1 MEARFQDYVSRAA
14 KAVTLPRVQV
24 QEPVVA
30 KGRKPVRGR
39 RSPKLQDTVRLSADG
54 VAKVLGDL
62 EARILH
68 VLWDFGSPVP
78 ARQVYTRV
86 AETHPISP
94 LTVITVLNRMTEKG
108 LVRRVKKFDLL
119 HYAARMAEPEFMS
132 HASRHMVEG
141 VISFEPDAMAASFID
156 AWAKRDPKRLAV
168 LSRLIAERLGGDVKR
183 KG

>member
-1 MEARFQDYVSRAA
+1 MA
-14 KAVTLPRVQV
+14 K
-24 QEPVVA
+24 E
-30 KGRKPVRGR
+30 RKPLRSR

-68 VLWDFGSPVP
+68 VLWALGRPVP
-78 ARQVYTRV
+78 AKQVYTRV
-86 AETHPISP
+86 AETPPISP

-108 LVRRVKKFDLL
+108 LLRRVKKSDLF
-119 HYAARMAEPEFMS
+119 HYDARMTEPEFMS

-156 AWAKRDPKRLAV
+156 AWAKRDPDRLAV
-168 LSRLIAERLGGDVKR
+168 LSRLIEERLDNDAKKR
-183 KG
+183 NG